1 MDLSH
6 HAFGGI
12 GRVGIVHDDL
22 GPLGRQ
28 GEGNGT
34 TNPPARSGHQGDVSS
49 ECLASVCLGGGHRGK
64 NWMKGSYGALRLAK
78 AKGSQHRLHADTG
91 ELKCRAQALHTLPR
105 GQAFRWPA

>member
-6 HAFGGI
+6 HGLGGI
-12 GRVGIVHDDL
+12 RRIGVVHHHL

-49 ECLASVCLGGGHRGK
+49 ECLGGGHRGK
-64 NWMKGSYGALRLAK
+64 DWVNGSYGALRLAK
-78 AKGSQHRLHADTG
+78 AKGSEYRLHADRG
-91 ELKCRAQALHTLPR
+91 ELNCGAQALHTLAR
-105 GQAFRWPA
+105 GQAVGRPA